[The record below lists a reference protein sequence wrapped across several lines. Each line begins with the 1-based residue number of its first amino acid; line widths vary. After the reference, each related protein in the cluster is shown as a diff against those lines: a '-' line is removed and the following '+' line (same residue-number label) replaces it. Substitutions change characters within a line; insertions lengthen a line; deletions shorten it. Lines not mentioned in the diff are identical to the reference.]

1 MKDICRFLFCS
12 ITRKRPF
19 LRRPR
24 DDATER
30 PARGVRRRRSAEVP
44 VRNDDRSRRERLLTF
59 PVSGDALGFATPSS
73 SPFDDGHEL
82 QALNVSHHQGELVEE
97 TVDGDAEE
105 DGVFGGPPTA
115 IEKETVGER
124 RGIRSGP
131 ARRLPAYISSSR
143 ISLP

>member
-1 MKDICRFLFCS
+1 M
-12 ITRKRPF
+12 
-19 LRRPR
+19 RPR
-24 DDATER
+24 D
-30 PARGVRRRRSAEVP
+30 RREAYGGEGALRSQFGMTIVQT
-44 VRNDDRSRRERLLTF
+44 RRERLLTF

-131 ARRLPAYISSSR
+131 APRLPAYISSSR
-143 ISLP
+143 VSLP